1 MQNGLP
7 SSSHI
12 RPLVTRRVLAV
23 DGHDG
28 AGKSTLARR
37 LADKLGAEYARPFG
51 GPAGAD
57 FLRAAEGN
65 DPERAIAIAR
75 SAIVATLARLP
86 DADVVVFDRCWMT
99 VFSAM
104 PDDYFAVWGH
114 RIPTILCWTD
124 FNTTIDRLGARA
136 EKPEAAEWH
145 RHYLARYAYLAR
157 RFHCPIIRTDVSGED
172 ITLDIALAWAH
183 EALQKDDSLIYA

>member
-1 MQNGLP
+1 MQSGLL
-7 SSSHI
+7 SSDHI
-12 RPLVTRRVLAV
+12 KPLATRRVLAV

-37 LADKLGAEYARPFG
+37 LANGLRAEYARPFG

-65 DPERAIAIAR
+65 NPECAMAIAR
-75 SAIVATLARLP
+75 AAIAATLARLP
-86 DADVVVFDRCWMT
+86 QADVIVFDRCWMT
-99 VFSAM
+99 VFSAI
-104 PDDYFAVWGH
+104 PDDYFSVWGH

-124 FNTTIDRLGARA
+124 LNTTIDRLGTRA
-136 EKPEAAEWH
+136 EKPEAAERH

-157 RFHCPIIRTDVSGED
+157 HFDCPVIRTDMSDED
-172 ITLDIALAWAH
+172 IALDIALAWAR
-183 EALQKDDSLIYA
+183 EALQKEDSLI